1 MRKRSSGRES
11 SCLGNESQY
20 QELLPALTLD
30 FINPFSVLLL
40 CPASSSSR
48 HYTKTSGR
56 PGIRCRPGRIRLQM
70 VSQKRLLRQDR
81 PGRTSR
87 SAHISINFRGFQGHM
102 KVGFI
107 RLRQASV
114 LTSKLRK
121 GRSERRWSR
130 RCTRFFFSM
139 KSCLSVL
146 GLLRPLSR
154 LQARL
159 WDRQQP

>member
-1 MRKRSSGRES
+1 MKQIAMRKRSSGRES

-87 SAHISINFRGFQGHM
+87 SAHISINCRGFQGRV
-102 KVGFI
+102 KIGFI
-107 RLRQASV
+107 RLRQASGPD
-114 LTSKLRK
+114 LRSPE
-121 GRSERRWSR
+121 GQ
-130 RCTRFFFSM
+130 TRAQMEQKTHSLF
-139 KSCLSVL
+139 
-146 GLLRPLSR
+146 LLFR
-154 LQARL
+154 
-159 WDRQQP
+159 